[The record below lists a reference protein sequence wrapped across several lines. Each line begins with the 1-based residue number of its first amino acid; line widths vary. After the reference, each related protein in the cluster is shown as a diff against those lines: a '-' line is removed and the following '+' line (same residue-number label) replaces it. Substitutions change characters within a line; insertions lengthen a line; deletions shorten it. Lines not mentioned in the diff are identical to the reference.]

1 MSRLTASVML
11 SLPAVAIARK
21 DVRHAPPSQGP
32 CEFGEF
38 PSNGRLLALRARR
51 YHAARMSLLV
61 SLAAVAASVTIWFR
75 YERDRQASA
84 VAYAA
89 LEEQVRQL
97 TMRLDVAEHDAVA
110 ASSQAEVAE
119 RVLLEKG
126 YADADDL
133 ESARRRLEG
142 EAAGERDGGMH

>member
-1 MSRLTASVML
+1 MF
-11 SLPAVAIARK
+11 SLAPIAQK
-21 DVRHAPPSQGP
+21 DVRQAPPSQGA
-32 CEFGEF
+32 CEFGGF
-38 PSNGRLLALRARR
+38 PSNGRLLELRARR
-51 YHAARMSLLV
+51 YHATRMSLLV
-61 SLAAVAASVTIWFR
+61 SLAAAAAAVAFWFR
-75 YERDRQASA
+75 SERERQTTA
-84 VAYAA
+84 VAMAA

-142 EAAGERDGGMH
+142 EAAGERDSGMH

>member
-1 MSRLTASVML
+1 
-11 SLPAVAIARK
+11 
-21 DVRHAPPSQGP
+21 
-32 CEFGEF
+32 
-38 PSNGRLLALRARR
+38 
-51 YHAARMSLLV
+51 MSLLV
-61 SLAAVAASVTIWFR
+61 SLAALAASVTFWFR
-75 YERDRQASA
+75 YERERRASA
-84 VAYAA
+84 LAYAA

-97 TMRLDVAEHDAVA
+97 TLRLDVAEHDAVA

-142 EAAGERDGGMH
+142 EAAGARDGGMH